1 MGRPKNIENMTQEER
16 IVYWEKRREREAFAR
31 LETFNALSA
40 DQRQAVKD
48 LYDKLDSVLDT
59 VLYPENGGIKYVT
72 AFELQELADAND
84 TLRFNFN
91 LDVRENG

>member
-1 MGRPKNIENMTQEER
+1 MGRPKNIENMSNDER
-16 IVYWEKRREREAFAR
+16 IEHYNKKREREAFAR
-31 LETFNALSA
+31 LEAFNTLSA

-48 LYDKLDSVLDT
+48 LYDKLDSVLT
-59 VLYPENGGIKYVT
+59 MMALQNGGIKYVT

>member
-1 MGRPKNIENMTQEER
+1 MGRPKNIENMSTDEF
-16 IVYWEKRREREAFAR
+16 IVYYNKKREQDACER
-31 LETFNALSA
+31 LEALNALSD

-59 VLYPENGGIKYVT
+59 ALYPDNGGIKYVT
-72 AFELQELADAND
+72 AFDLQELADAKD